1 MRTEGIGNKLFLIA
15 LLCAALALFL
25 FLRPRLFAPE
35 PQAQLIDRL
44 PEDEILGRFYLLDVA
59 NESSSMLFY
68 HKVPFRDLVSPDFIL
83 SQAKSYGLDI
93 QKPGYFFANR
103 SGEWGTF
110 LNVTDSSRI
119 RNGLVKLEQFV
130 NVEDTVVLQRKL
142 NYLPAQKL
150 FVFYDKNYIMLYHGT
165 KIKARLSRCVH
176 AKNGEI
182 GEGWKK
188 FESLKTFK
196 EDRLVVF
203 AQNKQMQKYGI
214 EYGLFAHDSD
224 SLSFKLKTYIKT
236 SQAHKLKL
244 KESGPGFEQS
254 ASTTKMLDLH
264 LDVSEFRKDKKHPFY
279 QWIVE
284 KGRKIGFPTDAFFA
298 AWEGDISFQQ
308 GGTQLIDEEVI
319 ETGYNEEFEMV
330 ETRTIRKVPV
340 AGFSLMLS
348 MNEQSKTFV
357 SSLFA
362 RGIITKQDKKYH
374 FLFSPPLTLNI
385 LPNSLSAYSS
395 SRSPLIKQAES
406 SRGLWKYNGTPVAFS
421 IDSLSTK
428 EIYGS
433 FEFPVN
439 RLIRKSKFFR

>member
-25 FLRPRLFAPE
+25 ILRPRLFAPE

-110 LNVTDSSRI
+110 LNVTDSSRVQ
-119 RNGLVKLEQFV
+119 NGLVKLSQYV
-130 NVEDTVVLQRKL
+130 NIEDTTVLQRNL
-142 NYLPAQKL
+142 HYIPAQKL
-150 FVFYDKNYIMLYHGT
+150 FIFYDKNYILFYHGT
-165 KIKARLSRCVH
+165 KIRSRLARCVN
-176 AKNGEI
+176 AKSKEI

-188 FESLKTFK
+188 FEAIHTFK
-196 EDRLVVF
+196 DDKLVVF
-203 AQNKQMQKYGI
+203 AQNKQLRKYGI

-224 SLSFKLKTYIKT
+224 SLSFKLKSYIKT
-236 SQAHKLKL
+236 IKPHKLKL

-348 MNEQSKTFV
+348 MNDQSKTFIN
-357 SSLFA
+357 SLFA

-385 LPNSLSAYSS
+385 LSNSLSAYSS
-395 SRSPLIKQAES
+395 TRSPHVKPAQS
-406 SRGLWKYNGTPVAFS
+406 SRGLWKYKGTPVAFS
-421 IDSLSTK
+421 IDSLRAK
-428 EIYGS
+428 EVFGS
-433 FEFPVN
+433 IEFPVN
-439 RLIRKSKFFR
+439 RLIRRSKFFR

>member
-1 MRTEGIGNKLFLIA
+1 MRAEGIGNKLFLIA

-25 FLRPRLFAPE
+25 FIRPRLFAPE
-35 PQAQLIDRL
+35 PQARLLDRL
-44 PEDEILGRFYLLDVA
+44 PEGEMLGRFYLLDVA

-83 SQAKSYGLDI
+83 GQAKSYGLDV

-103 SGEWGTF
+103 TGEWGTF

-119 RNGLVKLEQFV
+119 QNGLVKLQQFV
-130 NVEDTVVLQRKL
+130 NMQDTVVLQRKL
-142 NYLPAQKL
+142 QYIPTQKL
-150 FVFYDKNYIMLYHGT
+150 FVFYGKDYLMLYHGS
-165 KIKARLSRCVH
+165 KIKERLSRCVN

-188 FESLKTFK
+188 FESLSTFK
-196 EDRLVVF
+196 DDKLVVY
-203 AQNKQMQKYGI
+203 AQNKQLQKYGI

-236 SQAHKLKL
+236 LTPHKLKL
-244 KESGPGFEQS
+244 KDNGLRFAQS
-254 ASTTKMLDLH
+254 KATTKMLDLH

-279 QWIVE
+279 KWIAQ

-308 GGTQLIDEEVI
+308 GGTQLIEEEVI
-319 ETGYNEEFEMV
+319 ETGYNDEFEMV
-330 ETRTIRKVPV
+330 ETRTIRQVPV
-340 AGFSLMLS
+340 PGFSLMLS
-348 MNEQSKTFV
+348 MNDQSKAFINM
-357 SSLFA
+357 LFA
-362 RGIITKQDKKYH
+362 RGIITKQDRKYY

-385 LPNSLSAYSS
+385 RPETLSAYSAS
-395 SRSPLIKQAES
+395 KSPAIETGQGN
-406 SRGLWKYNGTPVAFS
+406 RGLWKYKGTPVAFS
-421 IDSLSTK
+421 IDSLDTR

-433 FEFPVN
+433 MEFPVN
-439 RLIRKSKFFR
+439 RLIRKTKFFR

>member
-35 PQAQLIDRL
+35 PQPTLLDRL

-110 LNVTDSSRI
+110 LNVTDSSRVL
-119 RNGLVKLEQFV
+119 NGLVKLEQFV
-130 NVEDTVVLQRKL
+130 NLQDTVVLQRKL
-142 NYLPAQKL
+142 SYLPAQKL
-150 FVFYDKNYIMLYHGT
+150 FIFYDKNYLMLYHGA
-165 KIKARLSRCVH
+165 KIKSRLARCVN
-176 AKNGEI
+176 AKHGEI

-188 FESLKTFK
+188 FESIHTFK
-196 EDRLVVF
+196 DDRLVVF
-203 AQNKQMQKYGI
+203 AQNKQLQKYGI

-224 SLSFKLKTYIKT
+224 SLSFKLKSYIKT
-236 SQAHKLKL
+236 IHAHKIKL

-254 ASTTKMLDLH
+254 PATTKMLDLH
-264 LDVSEFRKDKKHPFY
+264 LDISEFRKDKKHPFY
-279 QWIVE
+279 QWIAE
-284 KGRKIGFPTDAFFA
+284 KGSKIGFPTDAFFA
-298 AWEGDISFQQ
+298 AWDGDISFQQ
-308 GGTQLIDEEVI
+308 GGIQLIDEEVI

-330 ETRTIRKVPV
+330 ETRTVRKVPI
-340 AGFSLMLS
+340 AGFSIMLS
-348 MNEQSKTFV
+348 MNENSKTFV
-357 SSLFA
+357 NSLFS
-362 RGIITKQDKKYH
+362 RGIVTKQDKKYH

-385 LPNSLSAYSS
+385 LPGTLNAYSS
-395 SRSPLIKQAES
+395 SRSPKLVTAAS
-406 SRGLWKYNGTPVAFS
+406 SRGLWKYKGTPLAFS
-421 IDSLSTK
+421 IDSLRK
-428 EIYGS
+428 REIYGS
-433 FEFPVN
+433 IEFPVN
-439 RLIRKSKFFR
+439 RLIRRSKFFR